1 MKMPLVLSIVGY
13 SNSGKT
19 VLLEKLLP
27 LFKARGYSVGV
38 IKHTSH
44 GFSLDRPGKDSQ
56 RFSRAGAEGLVLVG
70 EGTIGY
76 MGKVDETDPL
86 ILDRLEQL
94 FFQDKDFVLTEGF
107 KKSDKPKIVVL
118 TPGKEKEL
126 LSEIGGTVAA
136 VVGENPVLD
145 GVAHFKADDPEGLVL
160 FLEERFLKGL
170 KKPPI
175 RVILDGKNI
184 PLNQFAQEIV
194 RCGLL
199 GVLSPLKGFQD
210 PQHIEVRITSPGKEK
225 VS

>member
-1 MKMPLVLSIVGY
+1 MPLILSIVGY

-19 VLLEKLLP
+19 MLLEKLLP
-27 LFKARGYSVGV
+27 LLKARGYSVGV

-56 RFSRAGAEGLVLVG
+56 RFNLAGAEGLALIG

-76 MGKVDETDPL
+76 MGQVDETDPL
-86 ILDRLEQL
+86 LLDRLEQL

-107 KKSDKPKIVVL
+107 KKSDKPKIAVL

-126 LSEIGGTVAA
+126 LAEIRGSVVAT
-136 VVGENPVLD
+136 VGERSVLEE
-145 GVAHFKADDPEGLVL
+145 VNHFRSDDPEGLVHL
-160 FLEERFLKGL
+160 LEERFLKGL

-175 RVILDGKNI
+175 RVILDGKNL

-210 PQHIEVRITSPGKEK
+210 PHQIEVRITIPGKEGA
-225 VS
+225 